1 MKRIL
6 PGLAVLMCAA
16 SVPAISQQL
25 LQPAVPAS
33 KPVPT
38 QTGVGP
44 QLEQAQPM
52 PIPRIATDP
61 SQRPQSSNPI
71 PGAGPA
77 KQVPAGQA
85 APAAGKPPASVL
97 DATGKPVSGMVQ
109 IAPNRVY
116 DPATGLYHWTR
127 MEGQQ
132 QKLID

>member
-1 MKRIL
+1 MKRIPL
-6 PGLAVLMCAA
+6 GLAVLICIASGSAA
-16 SVPAISQQL
+16 AQQL
-25 LQPAVPAS
+25 LQTPVPTD

-44 QLEQAQPM
+44 QLKQAQPM
-52 PIPRIATDP
+52 QVPKVATDP
-61 SQRPQSSNPI
+61 DQRPQSSSPI
-71 PGAGPA
+71 PSAGPA
-77 KQVPAGQA
+77 KQVPAEQA
-85 APAAGKPPASVL
+85 KPARKNPASVFDPAGKPL
-97 DATGKPVSGMVQ
+97 EGMIQ

>member
-85 APAAGKPPASVL
+85 AHAAGKPPASVL